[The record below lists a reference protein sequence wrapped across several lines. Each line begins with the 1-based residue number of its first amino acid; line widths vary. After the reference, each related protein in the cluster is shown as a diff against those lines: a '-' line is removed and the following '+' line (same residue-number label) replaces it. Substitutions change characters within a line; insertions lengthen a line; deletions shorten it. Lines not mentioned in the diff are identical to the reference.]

1 MSPNPTVSIDP
12 DSGRLQ
18 VDRQALLLPFKAQQV
33 LSHIAR
39 AAPVSVSRTEL
50 IDAIW
55 DGNYLTGDKG
65 LRQAIWSIRSALQD
79 SATSPR
85 FIRTIPR
92 LGYQWIYSASSPRP
106 QSTRLPVGSPY
117 SKRIVGALVLLGIT
131 TAITA
136 LSWTPS
142 GQADAAPPPEV
153 LKAELRNN
161 SIVVDYTTGC
171 QRIFVPDSRQL
182 LVGDPVVSA
191 NRKQVVFRVKQDNAC
206 KLVLFE
212 LEGDRIS
219 KFNSCPDVTS

>member
-1 MSPNPTVSIDP
+1 MSSNPAVSIDP
-12 DSGRLQ
+12 DSGRLL
-18 VDRQALLLPFKAQQV
+18 VDEEELPLPFKAQQV
-33 LSHIAR
+33 LAHIAR
-39 AAPVSVSRTEL
+39 AAPSSVSRVEL
-50 IDAIW
+50 IDSIW
-55 DGNYLTGDKG
+55 VGNYLTGDKG
-65 LRQAIWSIRSALQD
+65 LRQAIWSIRSVLSDNA
-79 SATSPR
+79 ASPQ

-106 QSTRLPVGSPY
+106 QFNQLPAGSPY
-117 SKRIVGALVLLGIT
+117 RTRIAGALVLLGVIS
-131 TAITA
+131 AVAA
-136 LSWTPS
+136 LSWTRS
-142 GQADAAPPPEV
+142 GQADAAPVPEV

-191 NRKQVVFRVKQDNAC
+191 NRKQVVFRVEQDNAC

-212 LEGDRIS
+212 LEADRVS